1 MKKVV
6 FSLGIVAI
14 ILLAISVLAHFLF
27 GGFVLYWSQD
37 PRLISYILS
46 KIPQT
51 HPYVPTEAEIQMG
64 IFALGWAV
72 IALGFL
78 LIPGLIVDILI
89 TASSRDE
96 SKPNGLAKG
105 ITLGVLDL
113 LFGSKFLGVLEI
125 IEVTCFETK

>member
-14 ILLAISVLAHFLF
+14 ILLAISILTHFLL

-37 PRLISYILS
+37 PKLISYILS

-72 IALGFL
+72 IALGL
-78 LIPGLIVDILI
+78 PLIPGIIVDILI
-89 TASSRDE
+89 TSSSRDE
-96 SKPNGLAKG
+96 SKPTGLAKG

-125 IEVTCFETK
+125 VEVTCFETK